1 MLRGQCTII
10 FIQSES
16 KIEINNDTHRCLEQE
31 RSLVEPGA
39 VEPATSCI
47 SGSRHPPATMDDVSQ
62 QCNGTTEIRSNIMTF
77 SVRISLATIRH
88 LSQYRTVNQIKEVFY
103 FWLTLPHPQ
112 LQQCTIW
119 HQTTMQNGN
128 QSKHHQYKAGCIYQ
142 SDMTH
147 AFLQRSMLEDNNG
160 RARIGKIECVMRLD
174 SWDLLH
180 LFSMSMTFY
189 TNLYKQKYSYEQMTV

>member
-1 MLRGQCTII
+1 MFLVLRGQCTII

-88 LSQYRTVNQIKEVFY
+88 LSQCRTVNQIEEVFY
-103 FWLTLPHPQ
+103 FWLTLPHPPPATMYYMTIR
-112 LQQCTIW
+112 QQCKTAIRVSTISTKLAASVSQIW
-119 HQTTMQNGN
+119 HMRSCNDQCWKTTMGEQG
-128 QSKHHQYKAGCIYQ
+128 
-142 SDMTH
+142 
-147 AFLQRSMLEDNNG
+147 LEKSNALWG
-160 RARIGKIECVMRLD
+160 
-174 SWDLLH
+174 
-180 LFSMSMTFY
+180 
-189 TNLYKQKYSYEQMTV
+189 

>member
-31 RSLVEPGA
+31 RSLVELGA

-77 SVRISLATIRH
+77 SVWISLATIRH

-103 FWLTLPHPQ
+103 FWLTFPPP
-112 LQQCTIW
+112 
-119 HQTTMQNGN
+119 HQTTM
-128 QSKHHQYKAGCIYQ
+128 YY
-142 SDMTH
+142 MT
-147 AFLQRSMLEDNNG
+147 SDNN
-160 RARIGKIECVMRLD
+160 A
-174 SWDLLH
+174 
-180 LFSMSMTFY
+180 
-189 TNLYKQKYSYEQMTV
+189 KQQSE